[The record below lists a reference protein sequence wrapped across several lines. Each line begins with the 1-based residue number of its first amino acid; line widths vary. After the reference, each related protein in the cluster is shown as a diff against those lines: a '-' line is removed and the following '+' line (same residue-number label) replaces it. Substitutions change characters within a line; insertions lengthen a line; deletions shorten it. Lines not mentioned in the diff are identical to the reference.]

1 MGRTCRVKTDSSP
14 PLCGV
19 HEVRLVLC
27 DDLLNA
33 DAPYLGRVHC
43 LRCPVSKKTILKANG
58 FVYDR
63 WQMFWCDIHSFF
75 AGFLLCIRCHSAS
88 RRCTLS

>member
-1 MGRTCRVKTDSSP
+1 LSWKHFERFVMGRTCRVKTDSSP

-58 FVYDR
+58 FRVRPLADV
-63 WQMFWCDIHSFF
+63 
-75 AGFLLCIRCHSAS
+75 LV
-88 RRCTLS
+88 